1 MRINFVFTINILNNT
16 SSFANRVL
24 LALFAVRLGASPVM
38 VGVLGAMFAV
48 FPTLL
53 AVVAGRLADRIGSRY
68 PMIAGTV
75 GMAVGMLV
83 PYFWPTL
90 PAILFAALMCGFAQV
105 FVNVCTQNL
114 TGVLSTPETRS
125 RNFAN
130 YALTNST
137 GQFLGPLLGGF
148 SIDHLSNTHASL
160 LLAVFA
166 TLPFWLL
173 MWDRRP
179 LEPAHLRR
187 KEAREEAARSGGAL
201 EMLKNP
207 AVRQSLY
214 TGSLLNSG
222 LNLYQFYMPVYATS
236 VGASAS
242 VVGIIMA
249 MNSTAAFCI
258 RALLP
263 MLINR
268 WKEDRVLVLAFV
280 CGALSLTLVP
290 FTANAWVL
298 GLLSFVFGLGM
309 GVGQPIVNIQMFA
322 NSPKGRSG
330 EGIGLKMT
338 TNQLTKLVS
347 PVAFGAVATAL
358 GLSPMFWLNA
368 LLLTTG
374 GWMARP
380 KKDAIAARDVTA
392 D

>member
-1 MRINFVFTINILNNT
+1 MRIHFVFALNVFNT
-16 SSFANRVL
+16 SSTFANRVL

-48 FPTLL
+48 FPSLL
-53 AVVAGRLADRIGSRY
+53 AVMAGRLADRIGSRY
-68 PMIAGTV
+68 PMIVGTV
-75 GMAVGMLV
+75 GMSLGMLV

-105 FVNVCTQNL
+105 FFNVSTQNL

-137 GQFLGPLLGGF
+137 GQFIGPLIGGF
-148 SIDHLSNTHASL
+148 SIDHLSNANASL

-166 TLPFWLL
+166 TIPLL
-173 MWDRRP
+173 MLLWERRP
-179 LEPAHLRR
+179 LEPEHLRNR
-187 KEAREEAARSGGAL
+187 SQEKKAAAAKAGGAL
-201 EMLKNP
+201 QMLKNP

-249 MNSTAAFCI
+249 MNSTAAFFI
-258 RALLP
+258 RAVLP
-263 MLINR
+263 ALINR
-268 WKEDRVLVLAFV
+268 WKEDRVLVMAFV
-280 CGALSLTLVP
+280 CGAVSLTLVP
-290 FTANAWVL
+290 FFENAWML

-322 NSPKGRSG
+322 NSPEGRSG

-347 PVAFGAVATAL
+347 PIAFGAVASAV
-358 GLSPMFWLNA
+358 GLLPMFWLNA
-368 LLLTTG
+368 LLLGAG

-380 KKDAIAARDVTA
+380 KKDRVQRTA
-392 D
+392 